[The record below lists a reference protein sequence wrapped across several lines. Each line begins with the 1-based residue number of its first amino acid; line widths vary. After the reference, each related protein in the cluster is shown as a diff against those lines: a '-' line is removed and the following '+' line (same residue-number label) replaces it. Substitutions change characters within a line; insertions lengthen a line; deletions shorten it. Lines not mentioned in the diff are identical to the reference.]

1 MDLFTRSH
9 LRTLT
14 QIDDAPCVS
23 IYMPA
28 HRTGPETRQDP
39 IRFKNQLQQA
49 TRLLEQRDVR
59 GTALRNLLGP
69 AEKWL
74 KDTHFWQ
81 HQGDGLAV
89 FLTPQTQW
97 RFRLPR
103 EFDEQVRVNNHF
115 HVNPLLPLLQ
125 ADGTFYVLA
134 VSQNSCRLL
143 SGTRDA
149 VQELQEADLPADLR
163 SAIGWWRESQ
173 LNLHSMEARPQT
185 RGGDE
190 TAMYHGHEQE
200 THEAD
205 LAAYF
210 RKIDAGVTAALE
222 GERAPLV
229 FAGVEYLFPIY
240 RQVNRYPGLCEQA
253 VGGSPDEASAAQL
266 HRRAWEVV
274 EPIFRRREEAA
285 LESFSQYKAQQR
297 GTDDVATVFAAARS
311 GLVETLMIPLREEL
325 PGRYDEPTGEVE
337 LTTEGDT
344 EDLYDR
350 AVLMTLQSSGEVLAV
365 DADRLPEQSRI
376 LALLRA
382 PLSTVASSSA

>member
-1 MDLFTRSH
+1 MDLFTRAH
-9 LRTLT
+9 LRTLSN
-14 QIDDAPCVS
+14 QNDEACVS

-59 GTALRNLLGP
+59 GTALRELIAP

-81 HQGDGLAV
+81 HQSDGLAV
-89 FLTPQTQW
+89 FLTPEGQW

-103 EFDEQVRVNNHF
+103 QFDEQVRVNDHF
-115 HVNPLLPLLQ
+115 HVSPLLPLLQ

-149 VQELQEADLPADLR
+149 VQELEEADLPADLR
-163 SAIGWWRESQ
+163 SALGWWRESQ
-173 LNLHSMEARPQT
+173 VNLHSMEARPQT

-200 THEAD
+200 THETD

-210 RKIDAGVTAALE
+210 RKIDAGVTEALE
-222 GERAPLV
+222 AERAPLV
-229 FAGVEYLFPIY
+229 FAGVEYLFPLY
-240 RQVNRYPGLCEQA
+240 QQVNHYPGLCDQA
-253 VGGSPDEASAAQL
+253 VPGNPDDASAAQL
-266 HRRAWEVV
+266 HGRAWEIV
-274 EPIFRRREEAA
+274 EPIFRRREDVA
-285 LESFSQYKAQQR
+285 LKSFSQHKAQQR
-297 GTDDVATVFAAARS
+297 GTDEIATVLAAARS
-311 GLVETLMIPLREEL
+311 GLVETLVIPLREEL
-325 PGRYDEPTGEVE
+325 PGRYDEQTGDVE
-337 LTTEGDT
+337 LTDDEDAD
-344 EDLYDR
+344 DLYDR
-350 AVLMTLQSSGEVLAV
+350 AVLMTLHSSGEVLAV
-365 DADRLPEQSRI
+365 EADRLPGKSRV

-382 PLSTVASSSA
+382 PLSTVVTSS